1 MTRSDI
7 KAELERHHRHFLER
21 LREIPD
27 SEFTVEIAEDKWT
40 PAQQLD
46 HIRRSAGGFNVGLM
60 MPKTLMRF
68 FFGTADGSSRSYDQ
82 LVSDYQKVLDEG
94 GTATAKYLPASVNL
108 NQRQQLCTEL
118 EKITDN
124 LTTRLM
130 KLRDEDMDRY
140 RLPHPLLGKISLR
153 EMFYFTIYHV
163 QHHERQLDHK
173 SAS

>member
-27 SEFTVEIAEDKWT
+27 SEFTVEPAEHKWT

-68 FFGTADGSSRSYDQ
+68 FFGTCDRPSRSYEE
-82 LVSDYQKVLDEG
+82 LVSDYQKILDEG
-94 GTATAKYLPASVNL
+94 GKATTKYLPASVKL
-108 NQRQQLCTEL
+108 NQRQPLCTEL

-124 LTTRLM
+124 LSNRLM
-130 KLRDEDMDRY
+130 KLNEKDLDRY
-140 RLPHPLLGKISLR
+140 RLPHPLMGKISLR

-163 QHHERQLDHK
+163 QHHERQLNAK
-173 SAS
+173 STS